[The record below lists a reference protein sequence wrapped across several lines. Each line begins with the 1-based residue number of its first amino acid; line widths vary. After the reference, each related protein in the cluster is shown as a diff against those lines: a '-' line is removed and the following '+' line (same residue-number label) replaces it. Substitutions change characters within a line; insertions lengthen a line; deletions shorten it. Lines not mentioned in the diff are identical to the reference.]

1 MTVAWQPMFSEF
13 SVFTAFLFF
22 ASFTVLCYCLFRK
35 ADWHMLWALALGLV
49 LSVMRCLFPIEIPGA
64 RNIRLPGFFSDF
76 FRWSKVPIWGN
87 ISLFQFLLLLWAIG
101 TVVCLCLLVQNFL
114 GCFLIVA
121 REDSVPSRR
130 MSTLYEEALQELG
143 CQKKGRLIVSS
154 NILIPFSIGY
164 FRPNVLFPRI
174 MENCSDERVRLA
186 LKHEILHYMYGDLWI
201 SMVVK
206 VLRCVLWWN
215 PAVYLLYFIVDYL
228 SELRCDSRVCKCLRS
243 RQIVEYGQVLLFAYQ
258 KQSEQSRRDKKKKK
272 FLHIGVIGQSEE
284 KKSMQ
289 DREVNRRFDQIRKAV
304 RGEQKQNKI
313 SIVVAVVICILFL
326 GSYTVTFQTGEFPSE
341 DEVGMAIMDYEDDS
355 SYIMRRPDRTLELFI
370 NHQTYGTLSPEKLK
384 EEPYASMLIVDVYR
398 ER

>member
-1 MTVAWQPMFSEF
+1 
-13 SVFTAFLFF
+13 
-22 ASFTVLCYCLFRK
+22 
-35 ADWHMLWALALGLV
+35 
-49 LSVMRCLFPIEIPGA
+49 
-64 RNIRLPGFFSDF
+64 
-76 FRWSKVPIWGN
+76 
-87 ISLFQFLLLLWAIG
+87 
-101 TVVCLCLLVQNFL
+101 
-114 GCFLIVA
+114 
-121 REDSVPSRR
+121 
-130 MSTLYEEALQELG
+130 
-143 CQKKGRLIVSS
+143 
-154 NILIPFSIGY
+154 
-164 FRPNVLFPRI
+164 
-174 MENCSDERVRLA
+174 
-186 LKHEILHYMYGDLWI
+186 MYGDLWI

-228 SELRCDSRVCKCLRS
+228 SELRCDSRVCKGLSS

-341 DEVGMAIMDYEDDS
+341 DEVGIGMFTFNYEDDS
-355 SYIMRRPDRTLELFI
+355 NYIMRHPDGKLEVFFG
-370 NHQTYGTLSPEKLK
+370 HQTYGTIRPERLE
-384 EEPYASMLIVDVYR
+384 EEPFSSMLIVDVY
-398 ER
+398 